1 MANSLQRCSAIIRT
15 GCTLAI
21 RLPHKLLQLAGG
33 LLAAFV
39 FSPQLG
45 WAAQTNTRAI
55 IHIPTKSLTSMPLF
69 FGKDK
74 GFFSREGVDVDLVL
88 MSPPTAIAALVA
100 GELDFSTTVGAGISA
115 TMRGLPI
122 KRILY
127 IQQYVT
133 FALMAAPEIKS
144 VRDLVG
150 KSVGAVALTDATA
163 IAAREIFKGN
173 GIDPSAV
180 NFFYTQS
187 TESSRTALTSK
198 KLAAAML
205 PPPFAEETQ
214 VRGFNR
220 LAEAK
225 DYSPLSGIGLLA
237 SADALKK
244 NPAKGDSV
252 IRAVLRTMGYMRD
265 PKNHGELIEYILKIH
280 KIDANVAAQALATVM
295 AVYSK
300 DGTKPHDLVQ
310 NEIDIYRESLKM
322 TQAFTPEDL
331 EDMSHARR
339 AFESLN
345 R

>member
-1 MANSLQRCSAIIRT
+1 MGIKALRVIL
-15 GCTLAI
+15 GW
-21 RLPHKLLQLAGG
+21 
-33 LLAAFV
+33 LLAVACFPG
-39 FSPQLG
+39 FSSG
-45 WAAQTNTRAI
+45 AQSNTRAI

-69 FGKDK
+69 FGRDK
-74 GFFSREGVDVDLVL
+74 GFFAREGVDADLVL

-133 FALMAAPEIKS
+133 FDLMAVPEIKS
-144 VRDLVG
+144 VRDLIG

-163 IAAREIFKGN
+163 IAAREIIKGN

-187 TESSRTALTSK
+187 TDSSRLALTSK

-205 PPPFAEETQ
+205 PPPFAEEAQ

-225 DYSPLSGIGLLA
+225 DYAPLSGIGLLA
-237 SADALKK
+237 SSDSLSK
-244 NPAKGDSV
+244 NPAKGRSV
-252 IRAVLRTMGYMRD
+252 IRAVLRAMAYMQD
-265 PKNHGELIEYILKIH
+265 PKNHNELIDYILKIH
-280 KIDANVAAQALATVM
+280 KIDPSVAAGALTTVM

-300 DGTKPHDLVQ
+300 DGTKPRDAVQ
-310 NEIDIYRESLKM
+310 KEIDIYRDALKI
-322 TQAFTPEDL
+322 TKPFTPEEL
-331 EDMSHARR
+331 EDMSYLREA
-339 AFESLN
+339 N

>member
-1 MANSLQRCSAIIRT
+1 MTNSLQRCSAKIPT
-15 GCTLAI
+15 GYTLAI
-21 RLPHKLLQLAGG
+21 KVSHKLLQLAGG
-33 LLAAFV
+33 LLVAFIL
-39 FSPQLG
+39 SPPLS
-45 WAAQTNTRAI
+45 WAQTNTRAI

-69 FGKDK
+69 FGRDK
-74 GFFSREGVDVDLVL
+74 GFFMREGIDADLVL

-127 IQQYVT
+127 IQQSVT
-133 FALMAAPEIKS
+133 FALMVAPEIKS

-163 IAAREIFKGN
+163 IAAREIIKGN
-173 GIDPSAV
+173 GVDPAAV

-225 DYSPLSGIGLLA
+225 DYAPLSGIGLLA
-237 SADALKK
+237 SSDALKK
-244 NPAKGDSV
+244 NPTKGVSV
-252 IRAVLRTMGYMRD
+252 IRAVLQTMVYMRD
-265 PKNHGELIEYILKIH
+265 PKNHRELVEYVLKIH
-280 KIDANVAAQALATVM
+280 KIDPSVADEALATVM

-300 DGTKPHDLVQ
+300 DGTKPRETVQ
-310 NEIDIYRESLKM
+310 SEIDIYREALKI
-322 TQAFTPEDL
+322 TKPFTPEEL
-331 EDMSHARR
+331 ENMSHQKR
-339 AFESLN
+339 AYESLN

>member
-1 MANSLQRCSAIIRT
+1 MGIKILT
-15 GCTLAI
+15 
-21 RLPHKLLQLAGG
+21 GG
-33 LLAAFV
+33 LVVALVWFPWI
-39 FSPQLG
+39 S
-45 WAAQTNTRAI
+45 WAASSNTRAI

-74 GFFSREGVDVDLVL
+74 GFFTREGVDVDLVL

-115 TMRGLPI
+115 SMRGLPI

-163 IAAREIFKGN
+163 IAAREIIRGN
-173 GIDPSAV
+173 GVDPAAV

-225 DYSPLSGIGLLA
+225 DYAPLSGIGLLA
-237 SADALKK
+237 SLEALKK
-244 NPAKGDSV
+244 DPAKGLSV
-252 IRAVLRTMGYMRD
+252 IRAVLQTMVYMRD
-265 PKNHGELIEYILKIH
+265 PKNHRELVDYVLKIH
-280 KIDANVAAQALATVM
+280 KIDSSVAAEALATVM

-300 DGTKPHDLVQ
+300 DGTKPREAVQ
-310 NEIDIYRESLKM
+310 SEIDIYREALKI
-322 TQAFTPEDL
+322 TKSFTPEEL
-331 EDMSHARR
+331 EDMSHQKR
-339 AFESLN
+339 AYESLN
-345 R
+345 H

>member
-1 MANSLQRCSAIIRT
+1 MNSHQGREGLIESAMMGIQVLWFARW
-15 GCTLAI
+15 LV
-21 RLPHKLLQLAGG
+21 
-33 LLAAFV
+33 AAVVLFPLV
-39 FSPQLG
+39 S
-45 WAAQTNTRAI
+45 WAAQANMRAI

-74 GFFSREGVDVDLVL
+74 GFFARENIDADLVL

-115 TMRGLPI
+115 SMRGLPI

-144 VRDLVG
+144 VRDLIG

-163 IAAREIFKGN
+163 IAAREIIKGN
-173 GIDPSAV
+173 GVDPSAV

-187 TESSRTALTSK
+187 TQSSRTALMSR

-214 VRGFNR
+214 LRGFNR

-225 DYSPLSGIGLLA
+225 DYAPLSGIGLLA
-237 SADALKK
+237 SSEVLKRD
-244 NPAKGDSV
+244 PAKGLSV
-252 IRAVLRTMGYMRD
+252 IRAVLRTMVYMRD
-265 PKNHGELIEYILKIH
+265 PKNHSELVDYVLKIH
-280 KIDANVAAQALATVM
+280 KIDSSVAAEALATVM

-300 DGTKPHDLVQ
+300 DGTKPREAVQ
-310 NEIDIYRESLKM
+310 NEIDIYREALKI
-322 TQAFTPEDL
+322 TKAFTPEEL
-331 EDMSHARR
+331 EDMSHQKR
-339 AFESLN
+339 AYELLN

>member
-1 MANSLQRCSAIIRT
+1 MAINVL
-15 GCTLAI
+15 
-21 RLPHKLLQLAGG
+21 RLGG
-33 LLAAFV
+33 GWVAALVLFPWV
-39 FSPQLG
+39 S
-45 WAAQTNTRAI
+45 WAAQSNARAI

-74 GFFSREGVDVDLVL
+74 GFFARESVDADLVL

-115 TMRGLPI
+115 SMRGLPI

-127 IQQYVT
+127 IQQSVT

-144 VRDLVG
+144 VRDLIG

-163 IAAREIFKGN
+163 IAAREIIKGN
-173 GIDPSAV
+173 GVDPSAV

-187 TESSRTALTSK
+187 TENSRTALMSK
-198 KLAAAML
+198 KIAAAML

-225 DYSPLSGIGLLA
+225 DYAPLSGIGLLA
-237 SADALKK
+237 SSEALKR
-244 NPAKGDSV
+244 NPTKGLSV
-252 IRAVLRTMGYMRD
+252 IRAVLRTMAYMRD
-265 PKNHGELIEYILKIH
+265 PKNHSELVDYVLKIH
-280 KIDANVAAQALATVM
+280 KIDSSVAAEALATVM

-300 DGTKPHDLVQ
+300 DGTKPREAVQ
-310 NEIDIYRESLKM
+310 NEIDIYREALKI
-322 TQAFTPEDL
+322 TKTFTPEEL
-331 EDMSHARR
+331 EDMSYQKR
-339 AFESLN
+339 AYELLN

>member
-1 MANSLQRCSAIIRT
+1 MRSYV
-15 GCTLAI
+15 
-21 RLPHKLLQLAGG
+21 AGG
-33 LLAAFV
+33 LCSAVLFLPL
-39 FSPQLG
+39 SSWP
-45 WAAQTNTRAI
+45 AQTNTRAL
-55 IHIPTKSLTSMPLF
+55 IHIPTKSLTSLPLF

-74 GFFSREGVDVDLVL
+74 GFFSREGIDVDLVL

-127 IQQYVT
+127 IQQFVT
-133 FALMAAPEIKS
+133 FALMAAPEIKN

-163 IAAREIFKGN
+163 IAAREIIKGN
-173 GIDPSAV
+173 GIDPFAV

-244 NPAKGDSV
+244 DPAKGVSV
-252 IRAVLRTMGYMRD
+252 IRAVLRTMNYMRD
-265 PKNHGELIEYILKIH
+265 PKNQGELIEYILKIH
-280 KIDANVAAQALATVM
+280 KIDAQVAGHALATVM

-300 DGTKPHDLVQ
+300 DGTKPREFVQ
-310 NEIDIYRESLKM
+310 KEIDIYREGLKI

-331 EDMSHARR
+331 EDMSFARK

>member
-1 MANSLQRCSAIIRT
+1 
-15 GCTLAI
+15 LAI
-21 RLPHKLLQLAGG
+21 RSPRTKSRAARGLCAALLLSPFLSWAG
-33 LLAAFV
+33 
-39 FSPQLG
+39 
-45 WAAQTNTRAI
+45 QTHTRAL

-74 GFFSREGVDVDLVL
+74 GFFARESIDVDLVL

-127 IQQYVT
+127 IQQFVT

-144 VRDLVG
+144 TRDLVG

-163 IAAREIFKGN
+163 IAAREILKGN

-244 NPAKGDSV
+244 NPAKGTSV

-280 KIDANVAAQALATVM
+280 KIDAAVAAHALATVM

-300 DGTKPHDLVQ
+300 DGTKPREFVQ
-310 NEIDIYRESLKM
+310 NEIDIYREGLKI
-322 TQAFTPEDL
+322 TQTFTPEDL
-331 EDMSHARR
+331 EDMSFARK

>member
-1 MANSLQRCSAIIRT
+1 
-15 GCTLAI
+15 LAI
-21 RLPHKLLQLAGG
+21 KVSYKLLQLAGG
-33 LLAAFV
+33 LLAALV
-39 FSPQLG
+39 LPPLLS
-45 WAAQTNTRAI
+45 WAAQANTRAI

-69 FGKDK
+69 FGRDK
-74 GFFSREGVDVDLVL
+74 GFFSREGVDTDLVL

-127 IQQYVT
+127 IQQSVT
-133 FALMAAPEIKS
+133 FALMAAPEIKN
-144 VRDLVG
+144 VRDLAG
-150 KSVGAVALTDATA
+150 KSLGAVALTDATA
-163 IAAREIFKGN
+163 IAAREIIKGH
-173 GIDPSAV
+173 GVDPAAV

-225 DYSPLSGIGLLA
+225 DYAPLSGIGLLA
-237 SADALKK
+237 SSDALKK
-244 NPAKGDSV
+244 NPTKGLSV
-252 IRAVLRTMGYMRD
+252 IRAVLQTMVYMRD
-265 PKNHGELIEYILKIH
+265 PRNHRELVDYVLKIH
-280 KIDANVAAQALATVM
+280 KIDSSVAVEALTTVM
-295 AVYSK
+295 AVYSN
-300 DGTKPHDLVQ
+300 DGTKPREAVQ
-310 NEIDIYRESLKM
+310 SEIDIYREALKI
-322 TQAFTPEDL
+322 TKPFTPEEL
-331 EDMSHARR
+331 EDMSYQKR
-339 AFESLN
+339 AYESLT

>member
-1 MANSLQRCSAIIRT
+1 MMGIGVLRFNFWLVTAF
-15 GCTLAI
+15 TLFPI
-21 RLPHKLLQLAGG
+21 M
-33 LLAAFV
+33 
-39 FSPQLG
+39 G
-45 WAAQTNTRAI
+45 WAAEAKTRAI

-74 GFFSREGVDVDLVL
+74 GFFAREGVDADLVL

-127 IQQYVT
+127 IQQSVT

-150 KSVGAVALTDATA
+150 KQLGAVALTDATA
-163 IAAREIFKGN
+163 IAAREIIKGN
-173 GIDPSAV
+173 GVDPSAV

-187 TESSRTALTSK
+187 TQSSRTALMSGK
-198 KLAAAML
+198 IAAAML

-214 VRGFNR
+214 LRGFNR

-225 DYSPLSGIGLLA
+225 DYAPLSGIGLLA
-237 SADALKK
+237 SSEELKK
-244 NPAKGDSV
+244 NPGKGLAV
-252 IRAVLRTMGYMRD
+252 IRAVLRTMIYMRD
-265 PKNHGELIEYILKIH
+265 PKNHRELVDYVLKIH
-280 KIDANVAAQALATVM
+280 KIDSSVAAEALATVM

-300 DGTKPHDLVQ
+300 DGTKPREAVQ
-310 NEIDIYRESLKM
+310 HEIDIYREALKI
-322 TQAFTPEDL
+322 TKAFTPEEL
-331 EDMSHARR
+331 EDMSHQKR
-339 AFESLN
+339 AYELFS

>member
-1 MANSLQRCSAIIRT
+1 MATRLARLRLHVTSA
-15 GCTLAI
+15 LYAALLV
-21 RLPHKLLQLAGG
+21 LPLPSWAG
-33 LLAAFV
+33 
-39 FSPQLG
+39 
-45 WAAQTNTRAI
+45 QTAMRAL

-74 GFFSREGVDVDLVL
+74 GFFAREGVDVDLVL

-122 KRILY
+122 KRVLY
-127 IQQYVT
+127 IQQFVT
-133 FALMAAPEIKS
+133 FALMATPEIKS

-150 KSVGAVALTDATA
+150 KSLGAVALTDATA
-163 IAAREIFKGN
+163 IAAREILKGN
-173 GIDPSAV
+173 GVELSAV

-187 TESSRTALTSK
+187 TESSRTALTSR

-205 PPPFAEETQ
+205 PPPFAEETE
-214 VRGFNR
+214 VRAFNR

-237 SADALKK
+237 SADALKT
-244 NPAKGDSV
+244 NPAKGVSV
-252 IRAVLRTMGYMRD
+252 VRAVLRTMNYMRD
-265 PKNHGELIEYILKIH
+265 PKNHGELVDYILKIH
-280 KIDANVAAQALATVM
+280 KIDSNVAAHALATVM

-300 DGTKPHDLVQ
+300 DGTKPRDFVQ
-310 NEIDIYRESLKM
+310 KEIDIYRDSLKI
-322 TQAFTPEDL
+322 TQSFTPEDL
-331 EDMSHARR
+331 EDMSFARK
-339 AFESLN
+339 ALESLS

>member
-1 MANSLQRCSAIIRT
+1 VTSALYT
-15 GCTLAI
+15 ALLV
-21 RLPHKLLQLAGG
+21 LPLPSWAG
-33 LLAAFV
+33 
-39 FSPQLG
+39 
-45 WAAQTNTRAI
+45 QTAMRAL

-74 GFFSREGVDVDLVL
+74 GFFAREGIDVDLVL

-122 KRILY
+122 KRVLY
-127 IQQYVT
+127 IQQFVT
-133 FALMAAPEIKS
+133 FALMAAPEVKS
-144 VRDLVG
+144 VRELVG
-150 KSVGAVALTDATA
+150 KSLGAVALTDATA
-163 IAAREIFKGN
+163 IAAREILKGN
-173 GIDPSAV
+173 GVDPSAV

-214 VRGFNR
+214 VRAFNR

-237 SADALKK
+237 SADALKT
-244 NPAKGDSV
+244 NPAKGVSV
-252 IRAVLRTMGYMRD
+252 VRAVLRTMNYMRD
-265 PKNHGELIEYILKIH
+265 PKNHGELVDYILKIH
-280 KIDANVAAQALATVM
+280 KIDNSVAAHALATVM

-300 DGTKPHDLVQ
+300 DGTKPREFVQ
-310 NEIDIYRESLKM
+310 KEIDIYRDSLKI

-331 EDMSHARR
+331 EDMSFARK
-339 AFESLN
+339 ALEPLN

>member
-1 MANSLQRCSAIIRT
+1 VKAIPSAIGFIV
-15 GCTLAI
+15 AF
-21 RLPHKLLQLAGG
+21 
-33 LLAAFV
+33 AFV
-39 FSPQLG
+39 PLLG
-45 WAAQTNTRAI
+45 WGAQSNTRAI
-55 IHIPTKSLTSMPLF
+55 IHIPTKSLTSMPVF

-74 GFFSREGVDVDLVL
+74 GFFAREGVDADLVL

-115 TMRGLPI
+115 SMRGLPI

-163 IAAREIFKGN
+163 IAAREILKGN
-173 GIDPSAV
+173 GVDPFAL

-187 TESSRTALTSK
+187 TESSRLALLTK

-214 VRGFNR
+214 TRGFNR
-220 LAEAK
+220 LADAK
-225 DYSPLSGIGLLA
+225 DYAPLSGIGLLA
-237 SADALKK
+237 SADSLNR
-244 NPAKGDSV
+244 NPNIGRSV
-252 IRAVLRTMGYMRD
+252 IRAVLRTMTYMRD
-265 PKNHGELIEYILKIH
+265 PKNHGELIEYILRMH
-280 KIDANVAAQALATVM
+280 KIDSTVAAESLATVM

-300 DGTKPHDLVQ
+300 DGNKPREAVQ
-310 NEIDIYRESLKM
+310 KEIDIYREALKI
-322 TQAFTPEDL
+322 TPPFTPEEL
-331 EDMSHARR
+331 EDMSHLKR
-339 AFESLN
+339 ALEDLN

>member
-21 RLPHKLLQLAGG
+21 RLPHKLLQLVGG

-39 FSPQLG
+39 FSPLLS
-45 WAAQTNTRAI
+45 WAAPSNTRAI

-74 GFFSREGVDVDLVL
+74 GFFTREGVDVDLVL

-144 VRDLVG
+144 VRDLIG

-163 IAAREIFKGN
+163 IAAREILKGN
-173 GIDPSAV
+173 GVDPAAV

-187 TESSRTALTSK
+187 TESSRTALMSK

-225 DYSPLSGIGLLA
+225 DYAPLSGIGLLA
-237 SADALKK
+237 SSDALKK
-244 NPAKGDSV
+244 NPTKGLSV
-252 IRAVLRTMGYMRD
+252 IRAVLQTMVYMRD
-265 PKNHGELIEYILKIH
+265 PKNHRELVDYVLKIH
-280 KIDANVAAQALATVM
+280 KIDSSVAVEALATVM

-300 DGTKPHDLVQ
+300 DGTKPREAVQ
-310 NEIDIYRESLKM
+310 SEIDIYREALKI
-322 TQAFTPEDL
+322 TKPFTPEEL
-331 EDMSHARR
+331 EDMSHQKR
-339 AFESLN
+339 AYEFLN

>member
-1 MANSLQRCSAIIRT
+1 MGGLAELTTGADREARVGIR
-15 GCTLAI
+15 
-21 RLPHKLLQLAGG
+21 RLPLTGG
-33 LLAAFV
+33 LVAALVCFPWI
-39 FSPQLG
+39 S
-45 WAAQTNTRAI
+45 WAAPSNAQAI

-74 GFFSREGVDVDLVL
+74 GFFTREGVDADLVL

-133 FALMAAPEIKS
+133 FALMAAPETKS
-144 VRDLVG
+144 VRDLIG

-163 IAAREIFKGN
+163 IAAREIIKGN
-173 GIDPSAV
+173 GIDPAAV

-187 TESSRTALTSK
+187 TESSRTALMSK

-205 PPPFAEETQ
+205 PPPFAEEAQ

-225 DYSPLSGIGLLA
+225 DYAPLSGIGLLA
-237 SADALKK
+237 SSDALKK
-244 NPAKGDSV
+244 NPTKGLSV
-252 IRAVLRTMGYMRD
+252 IRAVLQTMVYMRD
-265 PKNHGELIEYILKIH
+265 PKNHRELVDYVLKIH
-280 KIDANVAAQALATVM
+280 KIDSSVAAEALATVM

-300 DGTKPHDLVQ
+300 DGTKPREAVQ
-310 NEIDIYRESLKM
+310 SEIDIYREALKI
-322 TQAFTPEDL
+322 TKPFTPEEL
-331 EDMSHARR
+331 EDMSHQMR
-339 AFESLN
+339 AYEFLN

>member
-1 MANSLQRCSAIIRT
+1 MAIRRSRMLSCSAAGFTAI
-15 GCTLAI
+15 LAL
-21 RLPHKLLQLAGG
+21 LPVLSSAT
-33 LLAAFV
+33 
-39 FSPQLG
+39 
-45 WAAQTNTRAI
+45 QTHTRAL

-74 GFFSREGVDVDLVL
+74 GFFNREGIDVDLVL

-122 KRILY
+122 KRVLY
-127 IQQYVT
+127 IQQFVT
-133 FALMAAPEIKS
+133 FALMAAPEIKT

-163 IAAREIFKGN
+163 IAAREIIKGH
-173 GIDPSAV
+173 GIDPAAV

-198 KLAAAML
+198 KLSAAML
-205 PPPFAEETQ
+205 PPPFADETQ

-244 NPAKGDSV
+244 NPAKGVSV
-252 IRAVLRTMGYMRD
+252 IRALLRTMSYMRD
-265 PKNHGELIEYILKIH
+265 PKNHSELVEYILKIH
-280 KIDANVAAQALATVM
+280 KIDADVAAHALATVM

-300 DGTKPHDLVQ
+300 DGTKPREFVQ
-310 NEIDIYRESLKM
+310 NEIDIYREGLKI

-331 EDMSHARR
+331 EDMSFARK

>member
-1 MANSLQRCSAIIRT
+1 VTSALYT
-15 GCTLAI
+15 ALLV
-21 RLPHKLLQLAGG
+21 LPWPSWAG
-33 LLAAFV
+33 
-39 FSPQLG
+39 
-45 WAAQTNTRAI
+45 QTAMRAL

-74 GFFSREGVDVDLVL
+74 GFFAREGIDVDLVL

-122 KRILY
+122 KRVLY
-127 IQQYVT
+127 IQQFVT
-133 FALMAAPEIKS
+133 FALMAAPEVKS
-144 VRDLVG
+144 VRELVG
-150 KSVGAVALTDATA
+150 KSLGAVALTDATA
-163 IAAREIFKGN
+163 IAAREILKGN
-173 GIDPSAV
+173 GVDPSAV

-214 VRGFNR
+214 VRAFNR

-237 SADALKK
+237 SADALKT
-244 NPAKGDSV
+244 NPAKGVSV
-252 IRAVLRTMGYMRD
+252 VRAVLRTMNYMRD
-265 PKNHGELIEYILKIH
+265 PKNHGELVDYILKIH
-280 KIDANVAAQALATVM
+280 KIDNSVAAHALATVM

-300 DGTKPHDLVQ
+300 DGTKPREFVQ
-310 NEIDIYRESLKM
+310 KEIDIYRDSLKI

-331 EDMSHARR
+331 EDMSFARK
-339 AFESLN
+339 ALEPLN

>member
-1 MANSLQRCSAIIRT
+1 MGIKVLRFAGGLIAALVFFPSIRCSAQSN
-15 GCTLAI
+15 A
-21 RLPHKLLQLAGG
+21 
-33 LLAAFV
+33 
-39 FSPQLG
+39 
-45 WAAQTNTRAI
+45 RAI
-55 IHIPTKSLTSMPLF
+55 LHIPTKSLTSMPLF

-74 GFFSREGVDVDLVL
+74 GFFTRENVDVDLVL

-127 IQQYVT
+127 IQQSVT
-133 FALMAAPEIKS
+133 FALMAAPEVKS

-150 KSVGAVALTDATA
+150 KSLGAVALTDATA
-163 IAAREIFKGN
+163 IAAREIIKGN
-173 GIDPSAV
+173 AVDPSAV

-187 TESSRTALTSK
+187 TESSRTALMSK
-198 KLAAAML
+198 KITAAML

-225 DYSPLSGIGLLA
+225 DYAPLSGIGLLA
-237 SADALKK
+237 SSDALKK
-244 NPAKGDSV
+244 NPNKAVSV
-252 IRAVLRTMGYMRD
+252 IRAILRTMAYMRE
-265 PKNHGELIEYILKIH
+265 PKNHGELVDYISKIH
-280 KIDANVAAQALATVM
+280 KIDSSIAAEALATVM

-300 DGTKPHDLVQ
+300 DGTKPREAVQ
-310 NEIDIYRESLKM
+310 HEIDIYREALKI
-322 TQAFTPEDL
+322 TKPLTPEEL
-331 EDMSHARR
+331 EDMSYQKR
-339 AFESLN
+339 AYEFLG

>member
-1 MANSLQRCSAIIRT
+1 MAIRPARVRAYLPS
-15 GCTLAI
+15 GLYAALLLLLAI
-21 RLPHKLLQLAGG
+21 PSWAG
-33 LLAAFV
+33 
-39 FSPQLG
+39 
-45 WAAQTNTRAI
+45 QTAMRAL

-74 GFFSREGVDVDLVL
+74 GFFTREGLDVDLVL

-115 TMRGLPI
+115 TLRGLPI
-122 KRILY
+122 KRVLY
-127 IQQYVT
+127 IQQFVT

-163 IAAREIFKGN
+163 IAAREILKGN
-173 GIDPSAV
+173 GVEPSAV

-187 TESSRTALTSK
+187 TESSRTALTSRK
-198 KLAAAML
+198 IAAAML

-214 VRGFNR
+214 VRTFNR

-237 SADALKK
+237 SADALKS
-244 NPAKGDSV
+244 NPAKGVSV
-252 IRAVLRTMGYMRD
+252 IRAVLRTMNYMRD
-265 PKNHGELIEYILKIH
+265 PKNHGELVDYILKIH
-280 KIDANVAAQALATVM
+280 KVDAQVAAHALAAVM

-300 DGTKPHDLVQ
+300 DGTKPREFVQ
-310 NEIDIYRESLKM
+310 KEIDVYRDSLKI
-322 TQAFTPEDL
+322 TQSFTPDDL
-331 EDMSHARR
+331 EDMSFARK
-339 AFESLN
+339 ALESLN

>member
-1 MANSLQRCSAIIRT
+1 MRSYVA
-15 GCTLAI
+15 
-21 RLPHKLLQLAGG
+21 AGG
-33 LLAAFV
+33 LGAAV
-39 FSPQLG
+39 VLLPLLS
-45 WAAQTNTRAI
+45 WAGQTNMRAL

-127 IQQYVT
+127 IQQFVT
-133 FALMAAPEIKS
+133 FALMAAPEVQT

-163 IAAREIFKGN
+163 IAAREILKGN
-173 GIDPSAV
+173 GVEPSAV

-205 PPPFAEETQ
+205 PPPFAEETE

-244 NPAKGDSV
+244 NPAKGLSV
-252 IRAVLRTMGYMRD
+252 VRAVLRTMAYMRD
-265 PKNHGELIEYILKIH
+265 PKHQGELIEYILKIH
-280 KIDANVAAQALATVM
+280 KIDADVAAHALATVM

-300 DGTKPHDLVQ
+300 DGTKPREFVQ
-310 NEIDIYRESLKM
+310 NEIDIYREGLKIS
-322 TQAFTPEDL
+322 QPFTPEDL
-331 EDMSHARR
+331 EDMSFARK